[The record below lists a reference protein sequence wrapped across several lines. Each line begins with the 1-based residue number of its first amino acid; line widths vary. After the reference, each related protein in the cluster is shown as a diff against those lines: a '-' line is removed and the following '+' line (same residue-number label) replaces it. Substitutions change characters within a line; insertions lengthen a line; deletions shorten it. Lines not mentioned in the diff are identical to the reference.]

1 MEGISFFLFFFLVV
15 PFVLMNIASYRK
27 ERRNVDEQ
35 LISLLKENNNLL
47 WEFLEKKSDIQ
58 GSKFLH
64 INFPTGNR
72 W

>member
-47 WEFLEKKSDIQ
+47 WEFLEKKSDI
-58 GSKFLH
+58 
-64 INFPTGNR
+64 
-72 W
+72 